1 MSASTAEPAVSA
13 PSSSLSHTRWL
24 GEVLASSVGAKFL
37 VAITGFLLTLFVI
50 VHLLGNLQ
58 IFLGRDAMNSYAHYL
73 KSLGPLLWIVRGGLL
88 AVFVVHLFLAMRL
101 WKRSLDARPTPYKYQ
116 RFTKATWMSRSMWL
130 TGLVILAFVAFHLA
144 HFTFGWISRVD
155 DGAGNMVSYLD
166 LKDAQHKQKTGEDR
180 QDVYRMFIDG
190 FRSVPI
196 VATYLA
202 CMILLG
208 LHLRHGV
215 RSVFQTLGLN
225 HVKYNFAFELLG
237 YGVTGAVVLGN
248 VLMPLAVLF
257 KIIGTDVP

>member
-1 MSASTAEPAVSA
+1 
-13 PSSSLSHTRWL
+13 
-24 GEVLASSVGAKFL
+24 
-37 VAITGFLLTLFVI
+37 
-50 VHLLGNLQ
+50 
-58 IFLGRDAMNSYAHYL
+58 
-73 KSLGPLLWIVRGGLL
+73 
-88 AVFVVHLFLAMRL
+88 
-101 WKRSLDARPTPYKYQ
+101 
-116 RFTKATWMSRSMWL
+116 
-130 TGLVILAFVAFHLA
+130 
-144 HFTFGWISRVD
+144 VD